1 MFHFYLFSSVWNP
14 SVLRGT
20 RHTRNVPSSVERPT
34 GQTCPFPSATRRRD
48 RGGKGNA
55 TTVGAE
61 ARGRSA
67 SGLR

>member
-1 MFHFYLFSSVWNP
+1 MFYLYLFNSVWNP

-20 RHTRNVPSSVERPT
+20 RRTRNVPSSVEQPT
-34 GQTCPFPSATRRRD
+34 GQTYPFPSATRRRD

-55 TTVGAE
+55 TTVGAGV
-61 ARGRSA
+61 RGRSA